1 MLAFMH
7 DTAAPDCEGTRQ
19 SLEALGK
26 QLQLANRAASRFRVS
41 LPSRAEA
48 ISQLQ
53 RETSPIESEA
63 KFYVGIFAA
72 DVLSTLRSRHGNEV
86 SEYLLDE
93 VSRRNIL
100 PLVPGGKIFRWSAQS
115 ILAIWRSPNTTAQ
128 ISAYIANSCAMP
140 FSCQVF
146 VGTRTA
152 TFQITMRSAVWQTH
166 ENTAE
171 LICALDSFSMGAV
184 LKS

>member
-1 MLAFMH
+1 MLAFIR
-7 DTAAPDCEGTRQ
+7 DKAEPDCEGTRE
-19 SLEALGK
+19 SLEALSK

-41 LPSRAEA
+41 LPNRVEA

-53 RETSPIESEA
+53 RETSRRESKA
-63 KFYVGIFAA
+63 KSYIAIFAA

-86 SEYLLDE
+86 SEHLLDE
-93 VSRRNIL
+93 VSRGNIL
-100 PLVPGGKIFRWSAQS
+100 PLTPGGKIFRWSAQS
-115 ILAIWRSPNTTAQ
+115 IIAIWSSQNELAQ
-128 ISAYIANSCAMP
+128 ISAYISDSCAVP

-152 TFQITMRSAVWQTH
+152 TFQITMRSAVLQAH

-171 LICALDSFSMGAV
+171 LVRAIDCFSMGADS
-184 LKS
+184 K